1 MARTLRQLLHAM
13 DGVRDCADPVA
24 DDIEALIAADPAGSR
39 QVILAHPGS
48 PLTRLWA
55 LGLAAHPA
63 DLDELTATALPPTA
77 AAGEPVAGVPA
88 DAAGRDDE
96 RAAPGMATGA
106 DLRHTALVALG
117 NQPDRAR
124 VDAVARSLL
133 TDPDPWIRAAA
144 AGIVGFLARPGA
156 ADALR
161 PLAADPDPGVRTQV
175 TWRLRRLT

>member
-1 MARTLRQLLHAM
+1 MARTLRDLLHAM
-13 DGVRDCADPVA
+13 DAVCDCADPVV
-24 DDIEALIAADPAGSR
+24 DEIEALVAADPAGSR
-39 QVILAHPGS
+39 RHILAHPGS

-55 LGLAAHPA
+55 LGLTADPA
-63 DLDELTATALPPTA
+63 DLDELTATALQPPTPT
-77 AAGEPVAGVPA
+77 GDGGGDQDQRA
-88 DAAGRDDE
+88 DAGD
-96 RAAPGMATGA
+96 RA
-106 DLRHTALVALG
+106 LRHTALVALG

-133 TDPDPWIRAAA
+133 TDPDPGIRAAA

-175 TWRLRRLT
+175 TWRLRRLA